1 MVDMKSII
9 AKNITALRQ
18 SHKMTQIE
26 LAEKLNYSD
35 KAVSKWERGESI
47 PDVIVLKTI
56 ADLFGVSLDYLL
68 EEDHEPAPSTAKPES
83 ESEPSHHVRNRAVVT
98 LLSLLIVW
106 FLAALIFA
114 VLDTFWPDLHGGWL
128 AFIYAVPVSMIIWLV
143 FNSLW
148 FNTRRNYLIISL
160 LMWTSL
166 ASLFVNAAAM
176 GYPFWRFLFLGIPG
190 QLAIYAWSRF
200 KLRPNK

>member
-1 MVDMKSII
+1 MVDLKPVI
-9 AKNITALRQ
+9 AQNITALRQ

-68 EEDHEPAPSTAKPES
+68 EEDHEQKPA
-83 ESEPSHHVRNRAVVT
+83 EPQPQQAPHHHVRNRAVVT

-114 VLDTFWPDLHGGWL
+114 VMDTFWEDLHGGWL
-128 AFIYAVPVSMIIWLV
+128 AFMYAVPVSMVVWLV

-160 LMWTSL
+160 LMWSSL
-166 ASLFVNAAAM
+166 VALFINAAVM
-176 GYPFWRFLFLGIPG
+176 GYPFWRFLCLGIPG

-200 KLRPNK
+200 KLRPEE

>member
-26 LAEKLNYSD
+26 LAENLNYSD

-68 EEDHEPAPSTAKPES
+68 EEDHEPAPSAAKPES
-83 ESEPSHHVRNRAVVT
+83 EPEPSHHVRNRAVVT